1 MTISKCDLN
10 IIFEIICFT
19 SGIHT
24 FGNWQ
29 SRKSSLTTS
38 PQRSSN
44 TRRTP
49 APSRRIFSPA
59 FFNLFAASDK
69 FLGSHIVEAVSASL
83 IQSSPQHRASVATKF
98 ARLPP
103 NSPQKH
109 LCHFRSFH
117 YLTLGV
123 CKCVPLIAH
132 LCFFQFSGHVTHRTY
147 ISLLL
152 SMPFLSDLNP
162 PKSVC

>member
-83 IQSSPQHRASVATKF
+83 IQSSPQNRASVATKF

-132 LCFFQFSGHVTHRTY
+132 LCLFNFLDMSHIEPTFLYFCQC
-147 ISLLL
+147 L
-152 SMPFLSDLNP
+152 SYLT
-162 PKSVC
+162 